1 MTDFKLLE
9 KLCTVEGISGDEGSV
24 REIII
29 NEIKP
34 FADEIKTDNLG
45 NIIVFKKA
53 KTEQRQNLCFR
64 LIWTK
69 WALW

>member
-34 FADEIKTDNLG
+34 FADERITSAISLCL
-45 NIIVFKKA
+45 KKA

>member
-45 NIIVFKKA
+45 NIISV
-53 KTEQRQNLCFR
+53 
-64 LIWTK
+64 
-69 WALW
+69 

>member
-1 MTDFKLLE
+1 MTDFKLFE

-34 FADEIKTDNLG
+34 FAD
-45 NIIVFKKA
+45 
-53 KTEQRQNLCFR
+53 
-64 LIWTK
+64 
-69 WALW
+69 

>member
-45 NIIVFKKA
+45 NIIVICL
-53 KTEQRQNLCFR
+53 E
-64 LIWTK
+64 
-69 WALW
+69 LWRHYVLYDEWCL